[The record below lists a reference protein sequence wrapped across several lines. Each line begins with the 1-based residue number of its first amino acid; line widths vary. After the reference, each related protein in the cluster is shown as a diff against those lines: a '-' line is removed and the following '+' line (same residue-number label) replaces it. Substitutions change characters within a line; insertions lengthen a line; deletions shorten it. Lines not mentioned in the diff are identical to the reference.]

1 MKKEMKKEIK
11 EVNHEVGAK
20 VKELIDVLQ
29 NSELSFGQGLDAL
42 AFALVVSALNAGIDK
57 DTFLKTMGVRYD
69 YLSNLTEDDDETF
82 FVDTSNN
89 IH

>member
-1 MKKEMKKEIK
+1 MSKKELDVKY
-11 EVNHEVGAK
+11 EVGKKAE
-20 VKELIDVLQ
+20 ELMAVLQ

-42 AFALVVSALNAGIDK
+42 AFALVVSALNAEIDK
-57 DTFLKTMGVRYD
+57 ESFLKTMGVRYD
-69 YLSNLTEDDDETF
+69 HLSNLTKDHDETF

>member
-1 MKKEMKKEIK
+1 MKKEIK
-11 EVNHEVGAK
+11 EVNHKVGAK

-42 AFALVVSALNAGIDK
+42 AFALVVSALNAEIDK
-57 DTFLKTMGVRYD
+57 ESFLKTMGVRYD
-69 YLSNLTEDDDETF
+69 YLSNLTNLTKDHDETF

>member
-11 EVNHEVGAK
+11 EVNHKVGAK

-42 AFALVVSALNAGIDK
+42 AFALVVSALNAEIDK
-57 DTFLKTMGVRYD
+57 ETFLKTMGVRYD

>member
-1 MKKEMKKEIK
+1 MKKEMK
-11 EVNHEVGAK
+11 EVNYKVGAK
-20 VKELIDVLQ
+20 VKELIAVLEK
-29 NSELSFGQGLDAL
+29 SELSFGQGLDAL
-42 AFALVVSALNAGIDK
+42 AFALVVSALNAEIDK

>member
-11 EVNHEVGAK
+11 EVNYKVGAK
-20 VKELIDVLQ
+20 VKELIAVLEK
-29 NSELSFGQGLDAL
+29 SELSFGQGLDAL

-69 YLSNLTEDDDETF
+69 YLSNLTEDHDETF
-82 FVDTSNN
+82 FVNTSNN

>member
-1 MKKEMKKEIK
+1 MKKEIK
-11 EVNHEVGAK
+11 EVKEVNYKVDAK

-42 AFALVVSALNAGIDK
+42 AFALVVSALNAEIDK
-57 DTFLKTMGVRYD
+57 ETFLKTMGVRYD
-69 YLSNLTEDDDETF
+69 HLSNLSKDHDETF